1 MWSRWTPLAAS
12 HAFATI
18 KVTTACTRSFCMP
31 CTRNHRLAQTTASVS
46 VTTSVT
52 GCPGR
57 DADNPRQSSN
67 LHWCCTSRAP
77 DLHRHSSRLQH
88 ARGLFSKLSS
98 HARARLPSAH
108 RCALRA
114 SCFLEVHGS
123 GFRRR
128 DRGATRAHAA
138 TVIVSYISDLLGTVP
153 WDRLRHCAAPLG
165 RARAKVAYHF
175 PPMT

>member
-1 MWSRWTPLAAS
+1 MTMCLRLPELIPES
-12 HAFATI
+12 HGVREKRDADSAGSTC
-18 KVTTACTRSFCMP
+18 V
-31 CTRNHRLAQTTASVS
+31 
-46 VTTSVT
+46 
-52 GCPGR
+52 
-57 DADNPRQSSN
+57 DADNPRKSSD

-98 HARARLPSAH
+98 HARARIPSAH

-138 TVIVSYISDLLGTVP
+138 TVIVSYQVLSRRTVL
-153 WDRLRHCAAPLG
+153 DTVRCR
-165 RARAKVAYHF
+165 
-175 PPMT
+175 